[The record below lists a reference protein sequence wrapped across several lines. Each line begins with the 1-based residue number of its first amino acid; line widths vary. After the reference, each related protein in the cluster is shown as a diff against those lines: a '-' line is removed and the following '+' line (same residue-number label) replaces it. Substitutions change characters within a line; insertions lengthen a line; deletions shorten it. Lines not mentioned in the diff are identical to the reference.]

1 VFAADPKLL
10 SRLEPQI
17 RKVLL
22 VDPNP
27 AAARM
32 LGDLL
37 RGMGAQDL
45 RFESDER
52 HALDV
57 AAALNPTMIFVERS
71 GPRLDG
77 ESFTKRLRRSD
88 LACRKAPVV
97 MVTGDTT
104 ANSIKGARDA
114 GVHEF
119 LRKPFTGGDLLKR
132 VEVIALKPRDWV
144 EAVQYVGP
152 DRRRFNSAEFIG
164 QRKRKS
170 DKAENA
176 AEAHARA
183 LDQAV
188 RILKSAVTQFDSDP
202 HQAKRA
208 IVEQTLFLKR
218 AAEATRSPAL
228 ASAAAGLETVLSSGL
243 VNKAALSGPA
253 SQVLALFEIN
263 APEKAA

>member
-1 VFAADPKLL
+1 MFAADPKLL

-17 RKVLL
+17 RRVLL

-27 AAARM
+27 AAARI

-37 RGMGAQDL
+37 RAMGAQDL
-45 RFESDER
+45 KFEPDER
-52 HALDV
+52 HALDL
-57 AAALNPTMIFVERS
+57 AAALSPNLIFVERS

-77 ESFTKRLRRSD
+77 EAFTKRLRRSD
-88 LACRKAPVV
+88 LACRKSPVI

-119 LRKPFTGGDLLKR
+119 LRKPFTAGDLLKR
-132 VEVIALKPRDWV
+132 VEVIAVKPRDWV

-152 DRRRFNSAEFIG
+152 DRRRFNSAEFVG
-164 QRKRKS
+164 QRKRRS

-208 IVEQTLFLKR
+208 IVEQTQFLKR
-218 AAEATRSPAL
+218 AAEATKSPAL
-228 ASAAAGLETVLSSGL
+228 AAAAAGLEAVLASGF
-243 VNKAALSGPA
+243 VNKTALSGPA
-253 SQVLALFEIN
+253 KEVLALFQVN
-263 APEKAA
+263 APEKVA

>member
-1 VFAADPKLL
+1 VFAANPKLL
-10 SRLEPQI
+10 SRLAPQV
-17 RKVLL
+17 RKVLV

-27 AAARM
+27 TAARM
-32 LGDLL
+32 IGDLL
-37 RGMGAQDL
+37 RGMGAQEIK
-45 RFESDER
+45 FEADER
-52 HALDV
+52 RALDM
-57 AAALNPTMIFVERS
+57 AAALSPTMIFLERS

-77 ESFTKRLRRSD
+77 EAFTKRLRRSD
-88 LACRKAPVV
+88 LACRRAPVV

-119 LRKPFTGGDLLKR
+119 LRKPFTAGDLLKR

-144 EAVQYVGP
+144 EALHYVGP

-208 IVEQTLFLKR
+208 IVEQTQFLKR
-218 AAEATRSPAL
+218 AAQATNSPPLAAAAAALEVVL
-228 ASAAAGLETVLSSGL
+228 ASGDVNRLSL
-243 VNKAALSGPA
+243 IGPA
-253 SQVLALFEIN
+253 RDVLALFEVN